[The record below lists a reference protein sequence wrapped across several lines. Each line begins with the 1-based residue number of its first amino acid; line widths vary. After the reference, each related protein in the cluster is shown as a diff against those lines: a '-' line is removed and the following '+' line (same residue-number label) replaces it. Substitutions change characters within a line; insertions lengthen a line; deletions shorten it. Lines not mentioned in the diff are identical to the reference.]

1 MFLALR
7 EMRRAVVRYTLLVF
21 AIGLLVFLIL
31 FQQALQD
38 GLITSFVGGVRNQTA
53 PVLVYSVDAQ
63 RTLQGSAISPPLEEQ
78 ILRADGIEGSA
89 RVGQSTFTVRIDG
102 DDETDAA
109 ILGTD
114 DAEIFRPTSLSD
126 GRRPRAAGEAVG
138 SDADFSIGDE
148 VEVVPTPPGSP
159 VKVTV
164 VGVAA
169 DIQLSVSPTLFTDL
183 ETYQGAVRAVN
194 PEATDVLPNALALV
208 PSGGTSDAT
217 LVDAVNEA
225 APDAEALTRADA
237 ADKSPGVAQVRQSF
251 QIIFLLYGLVV
262 PLVTGLFFLIITLQK
277 SGSLTL
283 LRAMGAR
290 GGTLV
295 RSLLIQVL
303 VVIALGLAV
312 GIGLYY
318 PLSQAQVGGLSLRF
332 DPTVVLVWST
342 ILLALGFI
350 SALASMRRVLQI
362 DPIEAT
368 TGGGVR

>member
-7 EMRRAVVRYTLLVF
+7 EMRRAVIRYTVLVV

-38 GLITSFVGGVRNQTA
+38 GLITSFVGGVRNQSA

-63 RTLQGSAISPPLEEQ
+63 RTLQGSVIPPPLEQ
-78 ILRADGIEGSA
+78 TIRAVDGVGSTA
-89 RVGQSTFTVRIDG
+89 LVGQSTFTVRIAER
-102 DDETDAA
+102 DETDAA
-109 ILGTD
+109 IIGTD
-114 DAEIFRPTSLSD
+114 DQELFQPTSLSN
-126 GRRPRAAGEAVG
+126 GRRPSAAGEAVG

-148 VEVVPTPPGSP
+148 VQVIPTPPGDP

-164 VGVAA
+164 VGVAT
-169 DIQLSVSPTLFTDL
+169 DIQLSVTPTLFTDL
-183 ETYQGAVRAVN
+183 ETFDAAVQAIN
-194 PEATDVLPNALALV
+194 PDASTVLPNAIALT
-208 PSGGTSDAT
+208 PAT
-217 LVDAVNEA
+217 GVSNAELVAAVNDA

-237 ADKSPGVAQVRQSF
+237 ADKSPGVAQVKQSF
-251 QIIFLLYGLVV
+251 QVIFLLFGLVV

-290 GGTLV
+290 SSVLV
-295 RSLLIQVL
+295 RALLVQVL
-303 VVIALGLAV
+303 IVIALGLAV

-318 PLSQAQVGGLSLRF
+318 PLSQARVGGLSLRF
-332 DPTVVLVWST
+332 NGTVVLVWSS
-342 ILLALGFI
+342 ILLVLGLV

-368 TGGGVR
+368 AGGGVR

>member
-7 EMRRAVVRYTLLVF
+7 EMRRAVVRYTLLVV
-21 AIGLLVFLIL
+21 ALGLLVFLIL

-63 RTLQGSAISPPLEEQ
+63 RTLQGSVIPPPLKDKIRQ
-78 ILRADGIEGSA
+78 VDGVGASSL
-89 RVGQSTFTVRIDG
+89 VGQSTFTVRIEDG
-102 DDETDAA
+102 DETDAA

-114 DAEIFRPTSLSD
+114 DQSLFGPTSLSG
-126 GRRPRAAGEAVG
+126 GRRPTADGEAVG
-138 SDADFSIGDE
+138 SDADFAVGDK
-148 VEVVPTPPGSP
+148 VQVVPTPPGEP
-159 VKVTV
+159 LTVTV

-169 DIQLSVSPTLFTDL
+169 DVQLSVTPTLFTDL
-183 ETYQGAVRAVN
+183 GTYDSAVRATN
-194 PEATDVLPNALALV
+194 PDATAVLPNAIALTPADGVSDAALV
-208 PSGGTSDAT
+208 T
-217 LVDAVNEA
+217 AVNEA

-237 ADKSPGVAQVRQSF
+237 ADKSPGVAQVQQSF
-251 QIIFLLYGLVV
+251 QIIFLLFGLVV

-277 SGSLTL
+277 AGSLTL
-283 LRAMGAR
+283 LRAIGAR
-290 GGTLV
+290 GGVLV
-295 RSLLIQVL
+295 QTLLIQVL
-303 VVIALGLAV
+303 IVIALGLAL

-318 PLSQAQVGGLSLRF
+318 PLTQFQVGGLTLRF
-332 DPTVVLVWST
+332 DGTAVLAWSA
-342 ILLALGFI
+342 ILLMLGLL